1 MALSITG
8 IRMSMPETFNPDTP
22 AGQLRLAVRAN
33 GVERLVELI
42 SLKPDRTTMTK
53 AMQDAVASGRADMA
67 ELLLKAGANPDATR
81 NAKGS
86 LLLQAV
92 VARDEK
98 MVAVLLAG
106 GANPNKRDVTQVTPL
121 RAAMS
126 AQSLTLVKML
136 LGAGADPYALSLT
149 RDGTRTDMDRDFAQM
164 QTQEIAGAVESAT
177 GRFAINRA
185 ALAGDFACAEALLK
199 RGLPPDSHDHN
210 GSTALINAVKSG
222 SPKIVKLLLSFKA
235 NPNLGSY
242 DGAEFPLHEALKKR
256 DLRSVIALAQAGARS
271 DVPDASGKTALQLA
285 EETKSYDLLEPVR
298 KQKAR
303 EVNEYVGG
311 MSRIGHNVSA
321 PAVASF
327 KRRPPAP

>member
-1 MALSITG
+1 
-8 IRMSMPETFNPDTP
+8 MSLPDAFNTETP
-22 AGQLRLAVRAN
+22 AGQLRLAVR
-33 GVERLVELI
+33 VEGTEQLVALLA
-42 SLKPDRTTMTK
+42 LKPDRTTMTK
-53 AMQDAVASGRADMA
+53 PMQDAVAAGRADLV
-67 ELLLKAGANPDATR
+67 ELFLKAGANPDATR

-106 GANPNKRDVTQVTPL
+106 GANPNKRDATQITPL

-136 LGAGADPYALSLT
+136 LAAGADPYALSLT
-149 RDGTRTDMDRDFAQM
+149 RDGKRTDMDRDFAQM
-164 QTQEIAGAVESAT
+164 QTREIASAVEAAD
-177 GRFAINRA
+177 GRFAINKA
-185 ALAGDFACAEALLK
+185 ALAGDFNVAEALLK

-222 SPKIVKLLLSFKA
+222 SPKIAKLLLSFKA

-256 DLRSVIALAQAGARS
+256 DLRSVTALAQAGARS
-271 DVPDASGKTALQLA
+271 DIPDASGKTALQLA
-285 EETKSYDLLEPVR
+285 EETKSWDLLEPVR

-311 MSRIGHNVSA
+311 MSRLDHNVYA

-327 KRRPPAP
+327 KRRAPAP

>member
-1 MALSITG
+1 
-8 IRMSMPETFNPDTP
+8 MPLPDAFNTDTP
-22 AGQLRLAVRAN
+22 AGQLRLAVR
-33 GVERLVELI
+33 VEGTEQLAALLA
-42 SLKPDRTTMTK
+42 LKPDRTMMTK
-53 AMQDAVASGRADMA
+53 PMQDAVASGRADLVEMF
-67 ELLLKAGANPDATR
+67 LKAGANPNATR

-106 GANPNKRDVTQVTPL
+106 GANPNKRDATQITPL
-121 RAAMS
+121 RAALS
-126 AQSLTLVKML
+126 AQCLTLVNML
-136 LGAGADPYALSLT
+136 LAAGADPYALSLT
-149 RDGTRTDMDRDFAQM
+149 RDGRRTDMDRDFAQT
-164 QTQEIAGAVESAT
+164 QTQEIAGAVETAT
-177 GRFAINRA
+177 GRFAINKA
-185 ALAGDFACAEALLK
+185 ALAGDFNYAESLLK

-242 DGAEFPLHEALKKR
+242 DGAEFALHEALKKR

-285 EETKSYDLLEPVR
+285 EEAKSYELLEPVR

>member
-1 MALSITG
+1 
-8 IRMSMPETFNPDTP
+8 MSLPDAFNTETP
-22 AGQLRLAVRAN
+22 AGQLRLAVRVA
-33 GVERLVELI
+33 GTEQLAALLA
-42 SLKPDRTTMTK
+42 LKPDRTTMTK
-53 AMQDAVASGRADMA
+53 PMQDAVAAGRADMA

-106 GANPNKRDVTQVTPL
+106 GASPNKRDATQITPL

-136 LGAGADPYALSLT
+136 LDSGADPYALSLT
-149 RDGTRTDMDRDFAQM
+149 RDGRRTDMDRDFAQM
-164 QTQEIAGAVESAT
+164 QTQEIAGAVETAA
-177 GRFAINRA
+177 GRFALNKA
-185 ALAGDFACAEALLK
+185 ALAGDFNYAEALLK

-256 DLRSVIALAQAGARS
+256 DLRSVTALAQAGGRS
-271 DVPDASGKTALQLA
+271 DIPDASGKTALQLA

-303 EVNEYVGG
+303 EVNEYVAG
-311 MSRIGHNVSA
+311 MSRLGHNVSA

>member
-1 MALSITG
+1 
-8 IRMSMPETFNPDTP
+8 MSLPDAFNTETP
-22 AGQLRLAVRAN
+22 AGQLRLAVRVA
-33 GVERLVELI
+33 GTEQLAALLA
-42 SLKPDRTTMTK
+42 LKPDRTTMTK
-53 AMQDAVASGRADMA
+53 PMQDAVAAGRADMA

-106 GANPNKRDVTQVTPL
+106 GANPNKRDATQITPL

-136 LGAGADPYALSLT
+136 LDSGADPYALSLT
-149 RDGTRTDMDRDFAQM
+149 RDGRRTDMDRDFAQM
-164 QTQEIAGAVESAT
+164 QTQEIAGAVETAA
-177 GRFAINRA
+177 GRFALNKA
-185 ALAGDFACAEALLK
+185 ALAGDFNYAEALLK

-256 DLRSVIALAQAGARS
+256 DLRSVVALAQAGARS
-271 DVPDASGKTALQLA
+271 DIPDASGKTALQLA

-303 EVNEYVGG
+303 EVNEYVAG
-311 MSRIGHNVSA
+311 MSRLDHNVSA

>member
-1 MALSITG
+1 
-8 IRMSMPETFNPDTP
+8 MSLPEAFNTETP
-22 AGQLRLAVRAN
+22 AGQLRLAVR
-33 GVERLVELI
+33 VEGTEQLAALLT
-42 SLKPDRTTMTK
+42 LKPDRATMTK
-53 AMQDAVASGRADMA
+53 AMQDAVSSGRADMA

-126 AQSLTLVKML
+126 ANELTLVNML

-149 RDGTRTDMDRDFAQM
+149 RDGRRTDMDRDFAQM
-164 QTQEIAGAVESAT
+164 QTLDIAGAVETAAE
-177 GRFAINRA
+177 RFGINKF
-185 ALAGDFACAEALLK
+185 ALAGDLPPLERLLK

-210 GSTALINAVKSG
+210 GGTGLLNAIKSG
-222 SPKIVKLLLSFKA
+222 SPKIVRLLLAYKA
-235 NPNLGSY
+235 NPNLASY
-242 DGAEFPLHEALKKR
+242 DGAEFPLHEALKRR
-256 DLRSVIALAQAGARS
+256 DVASVTALVQAGARS

-285 EETKSYDLLEPVR
+285 EETKSCELLDPVR

-303 EVNEYVGG
+303 EVNAYLGG
-311 MSRIGHNVSA
+311 MSHTTRNVSA
-321 PAVASF
+321 PAVATF
-327 KRRPPAP
+327 KKKAAGP